1 MRAVARRSLLLAL
14 PLITV
19 LGAPLVIDDRFV
31 LKVLSLV
38 GINALIVVGLAL
50 LFGYAGQISLGHAG
64 FVGIGAYTS
73 AFVTVR
79 LGWPWI
85 SGLVLAALLAAI
97 GGLLIALPSLRLR
110 GHYLAMAT
118 LGFGELMFI
127 AFVEAEPITGG
138 VDGFRGIPYASI
150 GSFEFNTAE
159 ANYWLVW
166 ILVGLAIL
174 VAYNIVGLR
183 PGLAMRA
190 LHGSE
195 LGARACGI
203 DVVKLKVQAFV
214 ISAGMAG
221 VAGALYAHLIGFV
234 SPSVFTL
241 HFSIILLAMTV
252 LGGTSSIAGPV
263 IAAVLLTM
271 LPHLDA
277 VIPGMPGTVA
287 TVLQDWQSDI
297 YGLAIIL
304 VMLFLPGGVAG
315 SLRRL
320 SNRRNVTAE
329 RSDAA

>member
-1 MRAVARRSLLLAL
+1 MSATLRRSLAL
-14 PLITV
+14 VVPLIVV
-19 LGAPLVIDDRFV
+19 LGVPLVIDDRFV

-38 GINALIVVGLAL
+38 GINVLIVVGLAL

-79 LGWPWI
+79 LGWPWVA
-85 SGLVLAALLAAI
+85 GLVLAALLAAF
-97 GGLLIALPSLRLR
+97 GGLLLALPSLRLR

-118 LGFGELMFI
+118 LGFGEIMFI
-127 AFVEAEPITGG
+127 AFVEAEQITGG
-138 VDGFRGIPYASI
+138 VDGFRGIPYAWI
-150 GSFEFNTAE
+150 GSFEFETAE

-166 ILVGLAIL
+166 LMAGLAMLI
-174 VAYNIVGLR
+174 AYNIVRLR
-183 PGLAMRA
+183 PGRAMRA

-195 LGARACGI
+195 LGAKACGI
-203 DVVKLKVQAFV
+203 DVVRLKVQVFV

-221 VAGALYAHLIGFV
+221 VAGALYAHLIGFI

-241 HFSIILLAMTV
+241 HFSIILVAMTV

-277 VIPGMPGTVA
+277 IVPGMPETVA
-287 TVLQDWQSDI
+287 SVLQDWQADI

-304 VMLFLPGGVAG
+304 VMLFVPGGVAG
-315 SLRRL
+315 ALRRF
-320 SNRRNVTAE
+320 SSRKDASVE